1 MQSEFQCKPCVSEF
15 GPIGR
20 CVRTGKGNINLVSG
34 KSLMT
39 SPSLQD
45 SPTSRLV
52 AGTDEEPNWDK
63 LLNEAQFVAL
73 KISDPAVP
81 AKTPLTHSKL
91 SSTGSLK
98 IQ

>member
-1 MQSEFQCKPCVSEF
+1 MSQSSALSDDVFIQVTLVKYL
-15 GPIGR
+15 G
-20 CVRTGKGNINLVSG
+20 LVSG

-39 SPSLQD
+39 SLQD

-73 KISDPAVP
+73 KISDPAIP

-91 SSTGSLK
+91 SSTGSLR

>member
-1 MQSEFQCKPCVSEF
+1 M
-15 GPIGR
+15 
-20 CVRTGKGNINLVSG
+20 
-34 KSLMT
+34 
-39 SPSLQD
+39 PSLQD

-91 SSTGSLK
+91 SSTGSLRK
-98 IQ
+98 FSNNSVYLRFVLQLN

>member
-1 MQSEFQCKPCVSEF
+1 M
-15 GPIGR
+15 
-20 CVRTGKGNINLVSG
+20 
-34 KSLMT
+34 
-39 SPSLQD
+39 PSLQD

-91 SSTGSLK
+91 SSTGSLRNFSNNS
-98 IQ
+98 IQFIYDSFFS

>member
-15 GPIGR
+15 SPIGR
-20 CVRTGKGNINLVSG
+20 CFRTGKGNTNLVSG

-39 SPSLQD
+39 SLQD

-91 SSTGSLK
+91 SSTGSLR